1 MNSTDNIHTVNAPA
15 ETVPQPRSRR
25 RRLLLSFALVI
36 WFMLLMLPCVLFTL
50 AINQEIVISTGDLPG
65 QQLRV
70 WLVMEPMQ
78 RGLGYSF
85 ASVVQRSER
94 VACLTT
100 NNGFLLWQGRGEPA
114 RYCECYERASTA
126 DPWVLTSVDMD
137 ACMPAP

>member
-1 MNSTDNIHTVNAPA
+1 MNSTENLQTAAPA
-15 ETVPQPRSRR
+15 SAASQPRSRR
-25 RRLLLSFALVI
+25 RRLLLSVALVI
-36 WFMLLMLPCVLFTL
+36 WFTLLLLPCVLFTL

-85 ASVVQRSER
+85 ASVAQRSENS
-94 VACLTT
+94 ACLTT

-114 RYCECYERASTA
+114 SYCECYERASA
-126 DPWVLTSVDMD
+126 AEPWTLASVDMA
-137 ACMPAP
+137 ACSPAR